1 MQLKRANTIAL
12 SEQKIKSKKKPK
24 LLIKSLSDKSLNYQT
39 IYQIYN
45 TGQFLVNADENQQRP
60 NYNSQK
66 NINIIN
72 NGENGPIIKLPRI
85 RSSDNIISDINK
97 NKILKKNLSFF
108 ITDENGIK
116 INREKK
122 RIKNYRKKGNKKISN
137 FGEILNFN
145 VFNEKDTEIKYLIDK
160 FNAQVAK
167 KKINKM
173 QRRKNILNKLYGITP
188 EYNNNIKMA
197 KSQKYLP
204 LEEYQDN
211 ILTAFNSNGVHSFE
225 SMSSLYQKFRNIKT
239 DIESVT
245 PFPKINIKNIINHFK
260 NGIKRKN
267 DKMMRLKEFLSMS
280 KKPQDE
286 FEKDEQKIISLKL
299 KKNNNHISRI
309 QHDNLFILPAHIRKL
324 FIK

>member
-1 MQLKRANTIAL
+1 MQLKRANTFAL
-12 SEQKIKSKKKPK
+12 SEQKIKTTKKPQ

-45 TGQFLVNADENQQRP
+45 TGQFLANAENQQKP

-66 NINIIN
+66 NINVIDD
-72 NGENGPIIKLPRI
+72 GENGPIIKLPRI
-85 RSSDNIISDINK
+85 RSSDNIVSDINK

-188 EYNNNIKMA
+188 EYNNKIKMA

-225 SMSSLYQKFRNIKT
+225 TMSSLYQKFRNIKT

-245 PFPKINIKNIINHFK
+245 PFPKINIKNIINQFK

-267 DKMMRLKEFLSMS
+267 DKMMRLKKFLSMS
-280 KKPQDE
+280 KKPQDK

>member
-1 MQLKRANTIAL
+1 MQLKRAHTFAL
-12 SEQKIKSKKKPK
+12 SEQKTKSKKKLK
-24 LLIKSLSDKSLNYQT
+24 LLIKSLSDKSLNHQS
-39 IYQIYN
+39 INQIYN
-45 TGQFLVNADENQQRP
+45 TGQFHENDNENIEKP
-60 NYNSQK
+60 NYDSQK

-72 NGENGPIIKLPRI
+72 DGENETKIKLPRI
-85 RSSDNIISDINK
+85 KSSDSIISDINI
-97 NKILKKNLSFF
+97 NKILKNNLSFF

-122 RIKNYRKKGNKKISN
+122 SIKNYRKKDSKKISH

-188 EYNNNIKMA
+188 EYNNNIKKA

-225 SMSSLYQKFRNIKT
+225 SLSSLYQKFRNIKT

-280 KKPQDE
+280 KEPKDE

-299 KKNNNHISRI
+299 KKNINHISRI